1 MMKKITVRKGQLG
14 LLAKNGDYYRVLEAG
29 EHRLPWF
36 STPDVLMVNRDGGE
50 VPEALADYLRRFQPQ
65 WVERYCLDV
74 ELSDNEVGA
83 TGLCAAAE

>member
-1 MMKKITVRKGQLG
+1 
-14 LLAKNGDYYRVLEAG
+14 
-29 EHRLPWF
+29 
-36 STPDVLMVNRDGGE
+36 

-83 TGLCAAAE
+83 LYINGVLQHLSGLPGGELEFAHRPR